1 MTEHEKDTA
10 FLLGQIVADIKHL
23 KSKLDELTDGIRTD
37 IDDHETRLT
46 KLEGWKREVLLV
58 VGIASM
64 LFAAVANVGVDYV
77 KHRLTE
83 PAPIT
88 QTK

>member
-23 KSKLDELTDGIRTD
+23 KSKLDELTNGIRTD
-37 IDDHETRLT
+37 INDHEDRLT
-46 KLEGWKREVLLV
+46 KLEGWKREVLL
-58 VGIASM
+58 IAGAAS
-64 LFAAVANVGVDYV
+64 LVFGAVANIGVDYV